1 MQNRIVIT
9 KYNDKL
15 LVLFIKEDKLI
26 KVSVTNLLEYS
37 DVVYLGRVQT
47 VKTNISS
54 CFVKYSNNV
63 GYLPSK
69 NLKAETVLPVMVK
82 KETTSN
88 KENELTDIVS
98 LCGIYTLVSN
108 GVKGISFSSRMSK
121 FDKEKIS
128 TEGFENLIVRINAK
142 NIDSNSVLNEYNYL
156 KEKLDTINNI
166 SDKRTENSIL
176 YNGMPKII
184 NTIFSEDYSEYGEIL
199 TDEQEV
205 FDTINTFF
213 EEYKTHG
220 IEIAIPLRLYDD
232 SLPLNVLISLS
243 SKMDKATNKTV
254 HLKSDANI
262 VFDYTEAMTVIDVNS
277 GTTRFKGDKAEV
289 IHKIN
294 LEAAKEISEQLKL
307 RNISGII
314 IVDFI
319 NEYKK
324 ENKEDLLKSLK
335 EYLKD
340 DDCHAKCHGMT
351 KLGLVEVTRNRR
363 NKSLREQFYGN
374 S

>member
-54 CFVKYSNNV
+54 CFVKYNNSV

-128 TEGFENLIVRINAK
+128 TEGFKNLIVRINAK

-213 EEYKTHG
+213 EEYKSHG

-351 KLGLVEVTRNRR
+351 KLGLVEITRNRR
-363 NKSLREQFYGN
+363 NKSLREQLWK
-374 S
+374 